1 MSQLYKRIKGLC
13 DNNGVTISKMCKEA
27 HIPNSVIYELK
38 SGKREGI
45 SMKTA
50 LKLAEYFSVPVEHFC
65 PPIVIDTSIVSGVVT
80 DAMKQ
85 KEKPPTMDGRV
96 FELITICNQLTD
108 ENLLKAADY
117 IRYLISTQG

>member
-80 DAMKQ
+80 DAMRQ
-85 KEKPPTMDGRV
+85 KEKPPTMDGKT
-96 FELITICNQLTD
+96 FEMVTLLNQLTT
-108 ENLLKAADY
+108 ENMAKALDY
-117 IRYLISTQG
+117 IQYLLSTQR